1 MNTGNGGKV
10 GIWSGISG
18 QGTTIARM
26 FDDTMNGILYCDV
39 LQNELK
45 KSIARFPKKMP
56 YMFQQDLAPWHTSK
70 LASEK
75 IAKMK
80 FNMLDWL
87 PNSPDLNPIKM
98 LRSILDKKLS
108 GKPIYTKVQLKER
121 LEQEWNSVD
130 QQLCL
135 DLIDSMSDRIQKC
148 LKANGS
154 HFI

>member
-1 MNTGNGGKV
+1 MTGK
-10 GIWSGISG
+10 
-18 QGTTIARM
+18 
-26 FDDTMNGILYCDV
+26 LYCDV

-56 YMFQQDLAPWHTSK
+56 YMFQQDLAPSHTSK
-70 LASEK
+70 LVSEK

-80 FNMLDWL
+80 FNMLDCV
-87 PNSPDLNPIKM
+87 PKSPDLNPVEM
-98 LRSILDKKLS
+98 LWSILDKKLS
-108 GKPIYTKVQLKER
+108 AKPIYTKLQLKER

-135 DLIDSMSDRIQKC
+135 DLIDSMPGRIQKC
-148 LKANGS
+148 LKVNGG